1 MPVHLFRNRLD
12 KGGILPF
19 GRKHSIVAY
28 LQAARQLGADGV
40 ESAVDAACQC
50 SHTGRCAEGDESD
63 DESILNQIL
72 TFFTVLQVLELD
84 IELEKQV
91 IHSKILHSANSQPQP
106 GHLPYCKRRANVDR
120 IQFAT

>member
-12 KGGILPF
+12 KGGIPPF
-19 GRKHSIVAY
+19 GGKDSIVTY
-28 LQAARQLGADGV
+28 LQVGGQLGADRV
-40 ESAVDAACQC
+40 ESAVDAACQS
-50 SHTGRCAEGDESD
+50 SHAGRCAEGDECD

-106 GHLPYCKRRANVDR
+106 GHLA
-120 IQFAT
+120 